1 MTTPSGK
8 LAWGQ
13 AGAYD
18 AIDDRSVI
26 SAVTRNRVGLL
37 AVPTVTALT
46 GLQIKLTAG
55 WLAVVACGDSTSAV
69 VGSRADQTLNALA
82 GPATG
87 TRTDSLWCDVQPD
100 SGTWSLTVINQTAE
114 AGRTGLR
121 LASIL
126 VPANATTSAAMT
138 ITPVDPVLTRRLLSQ
153 MTRTDTTNYTSTT
166 WGGSIGQQLES
177 APVTMIPGTWYR
189 VRYDTSSTR
198 LVTPPSGLTVCE
210 GRIGIGTRVQ
220 GSAASSAVEQRAAA
234 IPWITGTSLPASV
247 EWVFRHPLTDTV
259 FNRIFCGRIWSTLGA
274 TYQTGNASG
283 EGYHQQITVED
294 MST

>member
-13 AGAYD
+13 AGSYD

-26 SAVTRNRVGLL
+26 SAVTRNQVGLL
-37 AVPTVTALT
+37 GIPAVTALS
-46 GLQIKLTAG
+46 GLQLKLAAG
-55 WLAVVACGDSTSAV
+55 WLAVVACGDGTSAV
-69 VGSRADQTLNALA
+69 VGSRLDQTVTANA
-82 GPATG
+82 GPASG

-100 SGTWSLTVINQTAE
+100 SGTWSLTVITQTAE

-121 LASIL
+121 LATL
-126 VPANATTSAAMT
+126 TVPANATLASQMT
-138 ITPVDPVLTRRLLSQ
+138 IAPVDPVLTRRLLS
-153 MTRTDTTNYTSTT
+153 MMSRTDTANYTSTT

-177 APVTMIPGTWYR
+177 GPVTMVPGTWYR
-189 VRYDTSSTR
+189 VRYDASSTK
-198 LVTPPSGLTVCE
+198 LVTPPAGLTVCE

-234 IPWITGTSLPASV
+234 IPWITQSALSASV

-259 FNRIFCGRIWSTLGA
+259 FNRIFVGRIWSTLGA
-274 TYQTGNASG
+274 TYQTGNASS

-294 MST
+294 LST